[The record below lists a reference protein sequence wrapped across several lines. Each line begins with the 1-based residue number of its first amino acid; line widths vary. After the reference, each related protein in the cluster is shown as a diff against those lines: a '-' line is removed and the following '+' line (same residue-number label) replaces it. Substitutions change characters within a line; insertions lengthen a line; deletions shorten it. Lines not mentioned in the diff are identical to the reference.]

1 MPADI
6 QEKML
11 RSIPGLEDVEM
22 IRPGYGVEYDCVD
35 ARELKR
41 MSIRLTRNIQL
52 PNVASFIATLE
63 TKRIPVRTSKLVV
76 CELVLMRFS
85 LCSGSFPSRTNQWYI
100 MISWDP
106 FVALSHTLNRNNWL

>member
-22 IRPGYGVEYDCVD
+22 IKPGYGVEYDCVD

-41 MSIRLTRNIQL
+41 
-52 PNVASFIATLE
+52 VYAH
-63 TKRIPVRTSKLVV
+63 
-76 CELVLMRFS
+76 S
-85 LCSGSFPSRTNQWYI
+85 L
-100 MISWDP
+100 D
-106 FVALSHTLNRNNWL
+106 